1 MNDLITMS
9 IQGGRYLEAE
19 KQLGD
24 IIISDP
30 SPDAYFMLGTT
41 KSNLLLDSGRNY
53 LEVQFCFNKYI
64 ELAEDKSEAERNI
77 MAFSVGLYAQLSEI
91 EKNLVQ
97 QRKNE
102 AASAVLGAV
111 LTFASS
117 KIIDNS
123 TKSFGVIS
131 GMVGASYGIGMA
143 TSGLSNLGSIT
154 DMISYVSSLKL
165 DMIDCLKNVISN
177 EKELLSTEILTLS
190 EKYGSIAQTDN
201 SVDISLLES
210 LGSHFIQPKQAILM
224 TKDRPKNF
232 WNVKGTFKN
241 KDFEIPSDD
250 PVLGGFSSLYKDG
263 VMEFLFT
270 KKGVYGAVNSKFTLY
285 KDVKFKKN
293 LLTIVSI
300 NGSMTNCF
308 RGIIKEQNKIME
320 TLNLFVEEMKK

>member
-1 MNDLITMS
+1 MS

-24 IIISDP
+24 IIISEP
-30 SPDAYFMLGTT
+30 SSDAYFMLGTT

-64 ELAEDKSEAERNI
+64 ELAEDKAEAERNI
-77 MAFSVGLYAQLSEI
+77 MAFCVGLYAQLSEI

-102 AASAVLGAV
+102 VTTAVLGAV

-131 GMVGASYGIGMA
+131 GMVGASYGIGMS

-165 DMIDCLKNVISN
+165 EMIDYLKNVITN

-201 SVDISLLES
+201 SVDISILES

-250 PVLGGFSSLYKDG
+250 PVLGGISSLHVDR

-270 KKGVYGAVNSKFTLY
+270 KKGVYSAVNSKFRLY

-293 LLTIVSI
+293 LLTLVSI

-308 RGIIKEQNKIME
+308 RGPVKEQNKIIE